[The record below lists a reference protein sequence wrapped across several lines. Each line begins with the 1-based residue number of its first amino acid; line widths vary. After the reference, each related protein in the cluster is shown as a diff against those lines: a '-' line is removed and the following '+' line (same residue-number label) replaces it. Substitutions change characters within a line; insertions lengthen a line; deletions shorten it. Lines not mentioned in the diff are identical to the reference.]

1 MLASQSC
8 VDLVK
13 VTITT
18 EFRTARAVYVQKSKL
33 DSLLPHLP
41 AFIFFL
47 SLFQGIL
54 LALEEW
60 GIDEI

>member
-13 VTITT
+13 VTVTT
-18 EFRTARAVYVQKSKL
+18 EFRTAIAVYVQKSKL

-41 AFIFFL
+41 ALIFFL

-54 LALEEW
+54 LALEE
-60 GIDEI
+60 GAVDEI